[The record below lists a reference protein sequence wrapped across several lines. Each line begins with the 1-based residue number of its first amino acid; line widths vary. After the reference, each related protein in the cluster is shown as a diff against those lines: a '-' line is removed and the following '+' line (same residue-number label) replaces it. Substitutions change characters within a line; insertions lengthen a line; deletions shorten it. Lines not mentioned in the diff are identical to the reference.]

1 MPRPTANPVSLA
13 TLLLIAS
20 VSSPSAVWAQSEATA
35 PEDTCPELAPGSSIQ
50 ADQSPDVTTSGEL
63 KLSDDT
69 DDTDEGCAAPDP
81 MSEEPVAFEVIPVAF
96 EVIVEAGDLWFDA
109 KELVIPA
116 DGETTITL
124 ENSGFVVHNLA
135 VDDLDLLV
143 VAPRGHSETITIVD
157 PAPGTYEFY
166 CSISGH
172 RQAGMVGMLTVQ

>member
-1 MPRPTANPVSLA
+1 MPRPTTIPGSFA
-13 TLLLIAS
+13 TLLLLAS
-20 VSSPSAVWAQSEATA
+20 ILGPSAALAQFEATA

-50 ADQSPDVTTSGEL
+50 AVESPDVTTSGEL
-63 KLSDDT
+63 KLSDDS
-69 DDTDEGCAAPDP
+69 DEGCAAPDP
-81 MSEEPVAFEVIPVAF
+81 MSEELVAFR
-96 EVIVEAGDLWFDA
+96 VIVEAGDLWFDA

-124 ENSGFVVHNLA
+124 ENRGFVVHNLA

-143 VAPRGHSETITIVD
+143 VAPRGHSETITIMD